1 MDIGHGGTHAAIA
14 LVHDEAEA
22 ACFCNDEVATGNTDI
37 GIQEISAQH
46 FASKRDHFRSVVG
59 GFHVEFAHED
69 VTDFGF
75 GLVDDGRDDV
85 AGDFMVELDDVL
97 TQVRFHN
104 TDAAVFQNMV
114 KADFLSQHALAL
126 DDRRGVVL
134 LQNVLHMA
142 TGFVGIDRP
151 EHLEAI
157 GLQIGD
163 QIIVPLDTCPIEQ
176 VQPLPTNTPLPG
188 EETEE
193 VNVEATAEV
202 TSEATAEA
210 SEAGPTATI
219 TLAPTAENS
228 EIEISGVI
236 ARGDVTAEGIGIVNR
251 GRTVSL
257 DGWTLSDLDGNEYVF
272 QEYRLFSNAEV
283 VVYTRSGQNTPSV
296 LFWGLNESVW
306 DADDVVTLRDA
317 DGDVQAILRISPD
330 NVDLP

>member
-1 MDIGHGGTHAAIA
+1 MSLRSSLPFLIAVFIVAVAGTLLAINVIA
-14 LVHDEAEA
+14 PRVLPEAETRPVTVVVYITNTPVPNA
-22 ACFCNDEVATGNTDI
+22 SPNVIVVTATSERAVVDVPDGLVPTANDTEVALGTPLTPPAPVTLEAAD
-37 GIQEISAQH
+37 AA
-46 FASKRDHFRSVVG
+46 ASGVNLPAGCLLHTIDDG
-59 GFHVEFAHED
+59 D
-69 VTDFGF
+69 TIF
-75 GLVDDGRDDV
+75 GLAEEYGVNPFSMLQVND
-85 AGDFMVELDDVL
+85 L
-97 TQVRFHN
+97 TE
-104 TDAAVFQNMV
+104 D
-114 KADFLSQHALAL
+114 
-126 DDRRGVVL
+126 
-134 LQNVLHMA
+134 
-142 TGFVGIDRP
+142 
-151 EHLEAI
+151 EAI

>member
-1 MDIGHGGTHAAIA
+1 MSLRSSLPFLIAVFIVAVAGTLLAINVIA
-14 LVHDEAEA
+14 PRVLPEAETRPVTVVVYITNTPVPNA
-22 ACFCNDEVATGNTDI
+22 SPNVIVVTATSERAVVDVPDGLVPTANDTEVALGTPLTPPAPVTLEAAD
-37 GIQEISAQH
+37 AA
-46 FASKRDHFRSVVG
+46 ASGVNLPAGCLLHTIDDG
-59 GFHVEFAHED
+59 D
-69 VTDFGF
+69 TIF
-75 GLVDDGRDDV
+75 GLAEEYGVNPFSMLQRND
-85 AGDFMVELDDVL
+85 L
-97 TQVRFHN
+97 TE
-104 TDAAVFQNMV
+104 D
-114 KADFLSQHALAL
+114 
-126 DDRRGVVL
+126 
-134 LQNVLHMA
+134 
-142 TGFVGIDRP
+142 
-151 EHLEAI
+151 EAI